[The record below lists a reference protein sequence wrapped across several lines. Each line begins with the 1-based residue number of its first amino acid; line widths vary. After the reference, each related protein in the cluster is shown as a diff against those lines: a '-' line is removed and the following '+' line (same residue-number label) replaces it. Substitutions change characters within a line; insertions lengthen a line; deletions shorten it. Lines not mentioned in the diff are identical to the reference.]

1 MKKSL
6 FTLALIGALLCTRT
20 VSFAQVGTLD
30 LTFNSDGQLGF
41 LDFPNSI
48 LPLDILETDGQ
59 IFALLTSVNGGTDS
73 FILKLTST
81 GEYDTS
87 YGTGGVLTLPNIGL
101 KDGVLSANNDRLFV
115 VATVNSVFSIAA
127 LDLQGNVLQE
137 WTPLPISD
145 SFTKMV
151 LDQEEN
157 IVIATSAL
165 INNESFG
172 SVVKFTPQLE
182 WIFSYGTN
190 GVALTPDANFSFPML
205 EIDSQN
211 RVVLATRMPGNI
223 WRFNEDGTVDTSFD
237 YSLNVDPFFLPNWI
251 LDIAVAPDNGIYVQ
265 PNTYGY
271 PNYLFKINA
280 QGSAASNFGQ
290 QGHIILEE
298 SNPNLIA
305 FSDELL
311 TEPGGGL
318 IVMGSAFAS
327 HMEGK
332 FLARLDA
339 NGQLDTSFEGGPH
352 GIDDNG
358 YQLRINFHCATL
370 QEDGRVLSM
379 DQIALWQGAELEGF
393 NVLLTRFNNNETVGL
408 FPEQEEMQPVV
419 LFPNPSNG
427 MVQLQWPTPH
437 AGAYTVS
444 VYNSFGAEVSTFA
457 HSPRT
462 LFLENLAS
470 GIYTVCIYQGHSSQ
484 TFRMLKTD

>member
-1 MKKSL
+1 MKKLLSTLVL
-6 FTLALIGALLCTRT
+6 FGALLCMRT
-20 VSFAQVGTLD
+20 SSFAQPGTID
-30 LTFNSDGQLGF
+30 MTFNSDGQLGF

-59 IFALLTSVNGGTDS
+59 IFALLTSVNGGNDS

-87 YGTGGVLTLPNIGL
+87 YGTGGVLTLSNAGL
-101 KDGVLSANNDRLFV
+101 KDGLLSTTNDRLFL
-115 VATVNSVFSIAA
+115 VADINSVFSIGAFD
-127 LDLQGNVLQE
+127 LDGNVVQE
-137 WTPLPISD
+137 WTPLPISS
-145 SFTKMV
+145 SFCKML
-151 LDQEEN
+151 LDQEGN
-157 IVIATSAL
+157 IVIASSVL

-172 SVVKFTPQLE
+172 SVVKLTPELE

-190 GVALTPDANFSFPML
+190 GVALSPEPNFSYPML

-211 RVVLATRMPGNI
+211 RVVLATRSPGNI
-223 WRFNEDGTVDTSFD
+223 WRFNEDGTVDNSFD
-237 YSLNVDPFFLPNWI
+237 YSLNLDPFFLPNWI
-251 LDIAVAPDNGIYVQ
+251 LDIAIAPDNGIYVQ

-271 PNYLFKINA
+271 PNYLFKTNT

-318 IVMGSAFAS
+318 IVMGSAFGS

-339 NGQLDTSFEGGPH
+339 NGQLDNSFQGGPH

-370 QEDGRVLSM
+370 QEDGKVLSM

-408 FPEQEEMQPVV
+408 FAAQEEMQPVV
-419 LFPNPSNG
+419 LYPNPSSG
-427 MVQLQWPTPH
+427 LVQLQWATPDTGPYH
-437 AGAYTVS
+437 VS
-444 VYNSFGAEVSTFA
+444 IVNSFGAEVGTFQ

-470 GIYTVCIYQGHSSQ
+470 GIYSVCISQGQRSQ
-484 TFRMLKTD
+484 TFRVVKTE